1 MRAVFVAILLVS
13 AAVATPVGAAVVDP
27 VDSDGDTVLLEY
39 TPPGE
44 HTVEDLATIYN
55 QNLEAVPSW
64 FRGALPAGD
73 DAEVVV
79 FVFENDS
86 MDSTGDVDPF
96 TEVGIAADEYV
107 TVDLTPH
114 IEPKVAVGL
123 DIAFEADALTG
134 DDGSTAD
141 TQLDGALSADEYVA
155 VGNEVVFFDLRVV
168 GDREFLERIR
178 TEHGGSV
185 GVAVIK
191 TRLRRQTTV

>member
-27 VDSDGDTVLLEY
+27 VDSDGDTVLFEY

-96 TEVGIAADEYV
+96 VLEPNADGTIQSVRNRDSV
-107 TVDLTPH
+107 T
-114 IEPKVAVGL
+114 L
-123 DIAFEADALTG
+123 DSG
-134 DDGSTAD
+134 
-141 TQLDGALSADEYVA
+141 
-155 VGNEVVFFDLRVV
+155 
-168 GDREFLERIR
+168 GDRLIVSTTASALDAIILSDDPGTEARQQYAAGTIRLESEGDVVRGIMLW
-178 TEHGGSV
+178 SM
-185 GVAVIK
+185 GVFN
-191 TRLRRQTTV
+191 RLSNFFA